1 MSYRR
6 CLTIARD
13 DVAWRCG
20 MWDVEMTMES
30 LGYVFEAVS
39 GYFALLSEPM
49 RVRILHSLCRD
60 ERTVSEIVAQTGGTQ
75 TNVSRHLNTM
85 YRAGALNRRKQGN
98 FTYYSVRDS
107 VLTEIC
113 RTVCTHIAGRGDP
126 LVDERLEIRM
136 FADQFAP
143 AAAASA
149 PVPASRRRR
158 APVPASPKPRRAAA
172 RTGATQ

>member
-1 MSYRR
+1 MD
-6 CLTIARD
+6 A
-13 DVAWRCG
+13 
-20 MWDVEMTMES
+20 

-39 GYFALLSEPM
+39 GYFALLGEPM
-49 RVRILHSLCRD
+49 RVRILHALCRD

-113 RTVCTHIAGRGDP
+113 RTVCTHIAARGDP
-126 LVDERLEIRM
+126 LVDDRPGIRM
-136 FADQFAP
+136 FADQFAQVHDVP
-143 AAAASA
+143 PLA
-149 PVPASRRRR
+149 PRSRRRQ
-158 APVPASPKPRRAAA
+158 ASGAGRRAGGSEQ
-172 RTGATQ
+172 RND